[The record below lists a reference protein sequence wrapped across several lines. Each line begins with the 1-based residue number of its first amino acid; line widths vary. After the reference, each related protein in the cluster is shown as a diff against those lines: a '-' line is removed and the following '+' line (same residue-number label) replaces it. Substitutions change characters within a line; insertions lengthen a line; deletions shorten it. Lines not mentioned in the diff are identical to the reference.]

1 MADGEENDS
10 ACLDTVGAIVVDQEG
25 NVAAA
30 VSSGGLAMKHPGRVG
45 QVKRDLRLILCK
57 IWSGEAFLNLMPVCP
72 PQNPPLILKDGT
84 GMNQPSKKW
93 IHSSQIIEG

>member
-45 QVKRDLRLILCK
+45 QVKRETCVLFCAKPDQEK
-57 IWSGEAFLNLMPVCP
+57 HV
-72 PQNPPLILKDGT
+72 
-84 GMNQPSKKW
+84 
-93 IHSSQIIEG
+93 